1 MIKRWTTNIAQVAAV
16 WLFTCAVASGQPAL
30 DAVTA
35 PAGTQNSMKLTT
47 VVMDM
52 PPGKVFIS
60 IRLGLSCLREDTSRR
75 APAGREVQPLP
86 PYSAAFK
93 TEMERAGF
101 KVISDDDLF
110 AQEPGSAD
118 YQVAAVISD
127 IDIIACVSNGAL
139 LSPGKLGD
147 ARGTGTMKVD
157 WQVYSP
163 VRKEVVARVSTSGTI
178 TVKKTVPDGLTQLVM
193 GNFAS
198 NIRELTNSAQF
209 RAAVTAAPL
218 AATVLPSGQQDKIA
232 LSGSGKAAKRPIA
245 DAVGSVVTLMTGSG
259 SGSGVLISDD
269 GYILTNAHVVGDE
282 KEIRVRWADG
292 IETAA
297 QIIRVSKPR
306 DVALVKTSP
315 RDRPPLLIKR
325 GPVSPGQRVF
335 AIGSPRG
342 KDFQGTVSSGVV
354 SADRTYEG
362 FRFIQSDVSVSPGSS
377 GGALLD
383 ESGSLI
389 GLTDLGFDNGG
400 RAGLNLFIPIGDAM
414 DFLNLDQD

>member
-1 MIKRWTTNIAQVAAV
+1 
-16 WLFTCAVASGQPAL
+16 
-30 DAVTA
+30 
-35 PAGTQNSMKLTT
+35 
-47 VVMDM
+47 
-52 PPGKVFIS
+52 
-60 IRLGLSCLREDTSRR
+60 
-75 APAGREVQPLP
+75 
-86 PYSAAFK
+86 
-93 TEMERAGF
+93 
-101 KVISDDDLF
+101 
-110 AQEPGSAD
+110 
-118 YQVAAVISD
+118 
-127 IDIIACVSNGAL
+127 
-139 LSPGKLGD
+139 
-147 ARGTGTMKVD
+147 
-157 WQVYSP
+157 
-163 VRKEVVARVSTSGTI
+163 
-178 TVKKTVPDGLTQLVM
+178 
-193 GNFAS
+193 
-198 NIRELTNSAQF
+198 LTNSAQF